1 MVNKMPKTYE
11 ERINQINENI
21 ATLYQSIANAKEKIK
36 DLKSK
41 RTIYEKKIEKQN
53 LEELTVFLKK
63 QGIKSIDDI
72 KSLFDDE
79 QDFAENNSNEEN

>member
-1 MVNKMPKTYE
+1 MMVIKMITYE
-11 ERINQINENI
+11 ERIHQINENI
-21 ATLYQSIANAKEKIK
+21 AKLYQSIANAKEKIK

-41 RTIYEKKIEKQN
+41 RSIYEKRIEKQN

-63 QGIKSIDDI
+63 QGIKSVDDI
-72 KSLFDDE
+72 KSLFNDE